1 MSTKFEQTVMYS
13 QLQPWSTAGA
23 PPCMEPVSG
32 PSVPPRVGI
41 SYQVSFSASASDWHT
56 LKLII
61 YFCLYLLEKTNHP
74 HPWRPTLAYE
84 MIEVK
89 NLAEQPVTNQL
100 VKPCFSPSGMTTE
113 PMNFPNLVTGFERN
127 PQHAARAALFTRYTN
142 NEWVNSNLTKY
153 AESNINR

>member
-23 PPCMEPVSG
+23 PPCMEPISG

-41 SYQVSFSASASDWHT
+41 SYQVSSHSTGVLCSLFI
-56 LKLII
+56 LI
-61 YFCLYLLEKTNHP
+61 FCLFLLEKTNHP

-127 PQHAARAALFTRYTN
+127 PQHAARAALFTRYTS